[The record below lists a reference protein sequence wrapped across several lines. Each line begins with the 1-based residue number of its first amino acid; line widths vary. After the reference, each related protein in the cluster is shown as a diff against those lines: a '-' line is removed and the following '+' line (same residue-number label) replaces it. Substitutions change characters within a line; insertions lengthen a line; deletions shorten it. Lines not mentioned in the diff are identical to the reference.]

1 MSDIRTKILLGT
13 TLGAFAMIFVM
24 AAGVN
29 AFNTNTSVAS
39 SGYTVN
45 AHVTMMAVHTDGT
58 VSYAQGDNAS
68 QDLGKDVALGA
79 LFNENVQSLTVFFD
93 CIRIGDEGTPDL
105 TGPAVNPMNAA
116 ATAAPSCDDDGTLT
130 AIELSADGTVGEASG
145 DLITTFTIAADDLT
159 AGSVTVTEASL
170 ENAGAVV
177 ISHVAL
183 GTAVTANLDT
193 VITVTYT
200 MSIT

>member
-24 AAGVN
+24 AAGVD

-39 SGYTVN
+39 NGYTVN
-45 AHVTMMAVHTDGT
+45 AHVTMMAVHPDGS
-58 VSYAQGDNAS
+58 VSYSQGDNLS
-68 QDLGKDVALGA
+68 QDLGKDVALKA
-79 LFNENVQSLTVFFD
+79 LFDESSQSLTVFFD
-93 CIRIGDEGTPDL
+93 CIRIGDEGTPTL

-116 ATAAPSCDDDGTLT
+116 ATAAAACDADGTLGN
-130 AIELSADGTVGEASG
+130 IELSSAGTVGEASG
-145 DLITTFTIAADDLT
+145 DLVASFTMLAGDLT
-159 AGSVTVTEASL
+159 DGSVTITEASL

-193 VITVTYT
+193 VVTVTYT
-200 MSIT
+200 MSLT